1 MPSKADYTAISGSYQ
16 IHLDRA
22 QALIKNIELEKMP
35 QDVKELIEQI
45 ELLQKLT
52 DVYKKAGE

>member
-1 MPSKADYTAISGSYQ
+1 MPSKADYIAISGSYQ
-16 IHLDRA
+16 IHLDKA
-22 QALIKNIELEKMP
+22 QSIIEKIELDKAPEE
-35 QDVKELIEQI
+35 VKQLVDQV

>member
-16 IHLDRA
+16 IHLNEA
-22 QALIKNIELEKMP
+22 QALIKDIDLAKMP
-35 QDVKELIEQI
+35 DEVKQLVKQVD
-45 ELLQKLT
+45 LLQKLT

>member
-1 MPSKADYTAISGSYQ
+1 MPSKADYKAISGSYQ
-16 IHLDRA
+16 LHLDSA
-22 QALIKNIELEKMP
+22 NAIVQTLELDKLPEE
-35 QDVKELIEQI
+35 VRLLVNQI